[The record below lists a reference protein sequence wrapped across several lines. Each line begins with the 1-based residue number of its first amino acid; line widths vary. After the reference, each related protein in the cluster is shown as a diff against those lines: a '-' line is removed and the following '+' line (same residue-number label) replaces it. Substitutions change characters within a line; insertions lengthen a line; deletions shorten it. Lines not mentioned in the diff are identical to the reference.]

1 MGREPRG
8 IEPVFITTAQAAAC
22 LGPSSL
28 NPLRRCAQQS
38 KSAARI
44 TRTGNGPGVPFEG
57 GPPWGRCV
65 FSRWLAVHH
74 SPFTVYFHRPL
85 ARKGGSNYPHGNPLG
100 RTYEGGVP
108 CHRSSSG
115 TRPTCRTVRPRG
127 DNRHSSRPQGC
138 NLCHPKRTGTRSG
151 KNCFSFG
158 IDIFC
163 RGHRG
168 HAVNKYPKL
177 LSQLINSVHRTSR
190 GQKLST
196 GDTGDKIALST
207 RVNPNKCRQLA
218 QFKTM
223 LSTGWPKLRFFCPR
237 LFPAETPQKSPKVAI
252 PATTYRT
259 LCVLAFLRLRRL
271 AVRSR
276 PWSWPPTAPAVRAAR
291 WFGSW
296 PAQWR

>member
-1 MGREPRG
+1 MRNAKKWQFVP
-8 IEPVFITTAQAAAC
+8 PFVP
-22 LGPSSL
+22 PSGLVPPFWIASIL
-28 NPLRRCAQQS
+28 ICHGQT
-38 KSAARI
+38 SA
-44 TRTGNGPGVPFEG
+44 
-57 GPPWGRCV
+57 
-65 FSRWLAVHH
+65 H
-74 SPFTVYFHRPL
+74 PL
-85 ARKGGSNYPHGNPLG
+85 ASHSKGAAHPAPA
-100 RTYEGGVP
+100 
-108 CHRSSSG
+108 
-115 TRPTCRTVRPRG
+115 RPTCRTVRPRG
-127 DNRHSSRPQGC
+127 DNWHGSRPQGC

-177 LSQLINSVHRTSR
+177 LSQLINSVPRTSR

-252 PATTYRT
+252 SATTYRT

>member
-1 MGREPRG
+1 M
-8 IEPVFITTAQAAAC
+8 
-22 LGPSSL
+22 LG
-28 NPLRRCAQQS
+28 CAF
-38 KSAARI
+38 R
-44 TRTGNGPGVPFEG
+44 
-57 GPPWGRCV
+57 
-65 FSRWLAVHH
+65 RWLAVHH

-85 ARKGGSNYPHGNPLG
+85 ARKCRSNYPHGNPRG

-158 IDIFC
+158 IDIFY

-177 LSQLINSVHRTSR
+177 LSSLINFVPITSR

-207 RVNPNKCRQLA
+207 GVNPNKCRQ
-218 QFKTM
+218 F
-223 LSTGWPKLRFFCPR
+223 S
-237 LFPAETPQKSPKVAI
+237 
-252 PATTYRT
+252 
-259 LCVLAFLRLRRL
+259 
-271 AVRSR
+271 
-276 PWSWPPTAPAVRAAR
+276 
-291 WFGSW
+291 
-296 PAQWR
+296 

>member
-158 IDIFC
+158 IDIFY

-168 HAVNKYPKL
+168 HAVNKCPKL
-177 LSQLINSVHRTSR
+177 LSSLINSVPRTSR

-207 RVNPNKCRQLA
+207 GVNPNKCRQLA
-218 QFKTM
+218 
-223 LSTGWPKLRFFCPR
+223 
-237 LFPAETPQKSPKVAI
+237 
-252 PATTYRT
+252 
-259 LCVLAFLRLRRL
+259 
-271 AVRSR
+271 
-276 PWSWPPTAPAVRAAR
+276 
-291 WFGSW
+291 
-296 PAQWR
+296 

>member
-1 MGREPRG
+1 M
-8 IEPVFITTAQAAAC
+8 
-22 LGPSSL
+22 
-28 NPLRRCAQQS
+28 CA
-38 KSAARI
+38 
-44 TRTGNGPGVPFEG
+44 
-57 GPPWGRCV
+57 
-65 FSRWLAVHH
+65 
-74 SPFTVYFHRPL
+74 TVQEC
-85 ARKGGSNYPHGNPLG
+85 GSNYPHGNPLG

-108 CHRSSSG
+108 CHRSASG

-177 LSQLINSVHRTSR
+177 LSQLINSVPRTSR